1 MLATNQRRRTGST
14 PRVVALPRALRTLT
28 RCLVCG
34 FREVRTDEVLD
45 RGILLLHECP
55 RCDHRW
61 TEHPLA
67 PVPTAAR
74 EVHEL
79 DAPAAA

>member
-1 MLATNQRRRTGST
+1 MIASNGQLRARARARAAT
-14 PRVVALPRALRTLT
+14 LPRALRSIT

-34 FREVRTDEVLD
+34 FREVRTDEVID

-67 PVPTAAR
+67 PVMTAVG
-74 EVHEL
+74 EVHAL
-79 DAPAAA
+79 GAPAAA